1 MRYRNLGLFVTLAAV
16 WGSAFMAIKAG
27 VGDPADPAYFFDA
40 PVFFAALRFDIA
52 GVLMLGYAAWATD
65 HWIPERRVEWLAV
78 AVGTVFIIVGYHT
91 LLFIGQRGT
100 TSAASAVIVSLSP
113 VLTTAFARAFLP
125 DERLTAVGAVG
136 MLLGLVGVTVLA
148 RPTPANLVGSRFE
161 ALVFG
166 AALCFALG
174 SVLTRRLD
182 SGLPIETMEAW
193 SMLAGA
199 VLMHGL
205 SLGLGEPVSGVPP
218 LRETAALLY
227 LAVVASALG
236 FLIYFDLLER
246 LGAIEINL
254 VSYVAPVFAALA
266 GFLFLNEVIDLPTVV
281 GFVVILVG
289 FGLVKRRSIRAELRS
304 YRNR

>member
-1 MRYRNLGLFVTLAAV
+1 MRYRNLLLFLTLAAV

-27 VGDPADPAYFFDA
+27 VGDPSDPAYFFDA
-40 PVFFAALRFDIA
+40 PVFFAAIRFDIA
-52 GVLMLGYAAWATD
+52 GVLMFGYAVWATD
-65 HWIPERRVEWLAV
+65 HWIPEGRAQWLLV
-78 AVGTVFIIVGYHT
+78 AVGAVFIIAGYHT

-125 DERLTAVGAVG
+125 DERLTVVGVAG
-136 MLLGLVGVTVLA
+136 MLLGLVGVIVLS
-148 RPTPANLVGSRFE
+148 RPDPANLVGSRFE
-161 ALVFG
+161 ILVFG

-182 SGLPIETMEAW
+182 TELPIETMEAW

-199 VLMHGL
+199 ILMHGL
-205 SLGLGEPVSGVPP
+205 SIGLGEPVSGVPP
-218 LRETAALLY
+218 LREAVALLY

-254 VSYVAPVFAALA
+254 VSYVAPIFAAIA
-266 GFLFLNEVIDLPTVV
+266 GFLFLNEVIDLPTVA
-281 GFVVILVG
+281 GFVIILAG
-289 FGLVKRRSIRAELRS
+289 FALVKRRSIRAELRR
-304 YRNR
+304 YRGT